1 MAHKRRCLRLCE
13 SLILSNLP
21 FLLCQIRPW
30 MVCFP
35 AVSHNLFFF
44 TLWLLD
50 LLSWHP
56 LLCFAWPA
64 ECTAADAFKHAGENI
79 VFASGSPFENVDLGI
94 FPCILNISFRF
105 PLPGV
110 LKTSLTYSY
119 RVYSKPNKDR
129 TIREI
134 QFQACSMWGIPTH
147 QASATLLNKFLIQKA

>member
-105 PLPGV
+105 PSPGV

-119 RVYSKPNKDR
+119 RVYSKP
-129 TIREI
+129 
-134 QFQACSMWGIPTH
+134 TH